1 MKSQRYS
8 SSLIKINCFD
18 TRINYQVKKK
28 IKLLRNNESNN
39 LIIIPNNSYF
49 DILPSNGFIERN
61 FRPYFLSYSFYYY
74 LKFYFFISIIFL
86 RIMLEVQFLVQL
98 ATW

>member
-1 MKSQRYS
+1 M
-8 SSLIKINCFD
+8 D
-18 TRINYQVKKK
+18 P
-28 IKLLRNNESNN
+28 NN

-74 LKFYFFISIIFL
+74 LKFYFFVSIIFL
-86 RIMLEVQFLVQL
+86 KIMLGTKLLAQL
-98 ATW
+98 AT

>member
-1 MKSQRYS
+1 M
-8 SSLIKINCFD
+8 
-18 TRINYQVKKK
+18 YQTDP
-28 IKLLRNNESNN
+28 NN

-61 FRPYFLSYSFYYY
+61 FRPHFSSYSFYYY

-86 RIMLEVQFLVQL
+86 KIMLGTQFLAQL
-98 ATW
+98 AT

>member
-1 MKSQRYS
+1 M
-8 SSLIKINCFD
+8 
-18 TRINYQVKKK
+18 YQTDP
-28 IKLLRNNESNN
+28 NN

-61 FRPYFLSYSFYYY
+61 FRPHFSSYSFYYY

-86 RIMLEVQFLVQL
+86 KIMLGTQLLAQL
-98 ATW
+98 AT

>member
-1 MKSQRYS
+1 M
-8 SSLIKINCFD
+8 
-18 TRINYQVKKK
+18 YQMY
-28 IKLLRNNESNN
+28 SNN

-61 FRPYFLSYSFYYY
+61 FRPHFSSYRFYYY

-86 RIMLEVQFLVQL
+86 KIMLGTKLLAQL
-98 ATW
+98 AT